1 MGARQEETQGD
12 GDLTPLTLWLPLAP
26 DLRGRLSR
34 VFALTQGS
42 PTSLLAPPSPITLSL
57 PSPSWP
63 PTWGPGTGLDLGR
76 GGALS
81 PPRPRPDPKRHTPI

>member
-1 MGARQEETQGD
+1 MGGRQEETQGD

-42 PTSLLAPPSPITLSL
+42 PVSLLAPPFPITLSL
-57 PSPSWP
+57 PSPSWS
-63 PTWGPGTGLDLGR
+63 PTWGPGVGLDLGR

-81 PPRPRPDPKRHTPI
+81 PRPQAPPTS